1 VLSHIDEL
9 LIKKKETKWGRTE
22 GVGVMGIIVGLSLA
36 TSAIPKNR
44 RIAKL
49 PHSS

>member
-1 VLSHIDEL
+1 MGEERV
-9 LIKKKETKWGRTE
+9 
-22 GVGVMGIIVGLSLA
+22 GVVMGIVVGLSLA
-36 TSAIPKNR
+36 TPSVPKNR